1 MVTELQAHFDL
12 LFSAEE
18 DPWNY
23 RSSWPERRRLDLLVA
38 MLPQEHYDSI
48 FEPACANGSL
58 TARLAARSAR
68 VVAWDSSLNALAHA
82 QRHVA
87 PYSHVELANK
97 SVPEKWPGTPFDLVV
112 LSDFLYYLPEEN
124 IIDVANLSAQ
134 TIVPG
139 GSIVAC
145 HWRWVAHDFR
155 VAGGDAVHAMLT
167 DVIGPPLAGYVD
179 DRQIIDVWTP

>member
-1 MVTELQAHFDL
+1 MVTDLQAHFDL

-23 RSSWPERRRLDLLVA
+23 RSSWPERRRLDLLLA

-58 TARLAARSAR
+58 TARLAARSER
-68 VVAWDSSLNALAHA
+68 VVAWDGSLNALAHA
-82 QRHVA
+82 ARHVA
-87 PYSHVELANK
+87 PYSHVELANR
-97 SVPEKWPGTPFDLVV
+97 SVPDDWPATPFDLVV
-112 LSDFLYYLPEEN
+112 LSDFLYYLPEEK
-124 IIDVANLSAQ
+124 IIAVANLAAHTVSSS
-134 TIVPG
+134 

-145 HWRWVAHDFR
+145 HWRGAAHDFR

-167 DVIGPPLAGYVD
+167 DVIGPSLAGYVD
-179 DRQIIDVWTP
+179 DRHVIDVWTP